1 MKNFLRKANSHK
13 RSLLGALTKSLGSE
27 VEAAPPGL
35 DAATIE
41 RILVVR
47 PNHRLGNTLMLTP
60 LVREINHLLP
70 GATVDLFV
78 KGNTAGAVFRNY
90 ENVGKVIALP
100 KKHFSRLY
108 LYTYRWLQ
116 LRLKPYDLV
125 INIDPG
131 SSSGRM
137 ATAFARGRFR
147 INGNLPEQE
156 AAHLPDYG
164 HLAKKPVY
172 NLRYFLS
179 TMQHQ
184 AVTRH
189 PVPMPD
195 ILLTETELNQASE
208 TVRKLARGNA
218 KVIALFTHA
227 TDTKKHSAAFWERI
241 YRRIEDE
248 FPEHAVIE
256 ALPVEN
262 VSQLGFQAPS
272 YYTAQVREL
281 ASVIANCRLF
291 IGADSGIMHLA
302 SASGISV
309 IGLFNVTNPK
319 KYAPY
324 GNGSLAFDTNKND
337 EDALFQAISDLLIKN
352 GQDYRHK

>member
-27 VEAAPPGL
+27 VESAPPGL
-35 DAATIE
+35 DAATIG

-156 AAHLPDYG
+156 AAHLPDYV

-172 NLRYFLS
+172 NLRHFLS
-179 TMQHQ
+179 AAQHN
-184 AVTRH
+184 ALTRY
-189 PVPMPD
+189 PIPLPD
-195 ILLTETELNQASE
+195 ILLSQSELKQGRDA
-208 TVRKLARGNA
+208 VKKLIRG
-218 KVIALFTHA
+218 KGQVIALFTHA
-227 TDTKKHSAAFWERI
+227 TDAKKHSAAFWVRV
-241 YRRIEDE
+241 YRRMQAE
-248 FPEHAVIE
+248 FPDHEIIE
-256 ALPVEN
+256 VLPVEN
-262 VSQLGFQAPS
+262 VSQLGFEAPC
-272 YYTAQVREL
+272 YYSAEIRQL
-281 ASVIANCRLF
+281 ASVIANCQLF
-291 IGADSGIMHLA
+291 VGADSGIMHLA
-302 SASGISV
+302 SASGIPV
-309 IGLFNVTNPK
+309 IGLFNVTNPQ

-324 GNGSLAFDTNKND
+324 GNGSLAFDTNKIG
-337 EDALFQAISDLLIKN
+337 EDALFLAISKLLTK
-352 GQDYRHK
+352 DV